1 MSDILPKK
9 SGAFFDSGNTGRAIA
24 ADAFN
29 LFEFCSGFY
38 SVLGLNPEISQAKL
52 WNTLAEHQTILIKN
66 VSIARPSVFKLSA
79 AFTIAFVLTSPLDQ
93 PLASGRLDPKLTE
106 IPNHQNALIPF
117 EYCRYILCGAKI
129 NHPKRGDIELKK
141 RINLSKHFKID
152 LIHSIAAIN
161 RDGANFH
168 LLSLIYESLCY
179 KANPKASDKELV

>member
-1 MSDILPKK
+1 MIDIPTKK
-9 SGAFFDSGNTGRAIA
+9 SGDFFDSGNTGRDIM
-24 ADAFN
+24 ADVCN
-29 LFEFCSGFY
+29 LFKFCNGFY
-38 SVLGLNPEISQAKL
+38 TTLGLSPEISKAKL
-52 WNTLAEHQTILIKN
+52 FATLDAYQTILKN
-66 VSIARPSVFKLSA
+66 VNITRPSVFKLSTA
-79 AFTIAFVLTSPLDQ
+79 LTIAFILKSPLDQ
-93 PLASGRLDPKLTE
+93 PLSSDKLDPKLTK
-106 IPNHQNALIPF
+106 IRNHQNALVPF

-141 RINLSKHFKID
+141 RIKLSKHFKID

>member
-1 MSDILPKK
+1 MSDILPEK

-29 LFEFCSGFY
+29 LFEF
-38 SVLGLNPEISQAKL
+38 
-52 WNTLAEHQTILIKN
+52 
-66 VSIARPSVFKLSA
+66 
-79 AFTIAFVLTSPLDQ
+79 
-93 PLASGRLDPKLTE
+93 
-106 IPNHQNALIPF
+106 
-117 EYCRYILCGAKI
+117 CRYILCGAKI